1 MRWYWRHKKL
11 RLAGAAAAFA
21 LLGAAIGLGAAFVGG
36 YGWFTEH
43 AAASRASNLTR
54 EQAEKFARNYA
65 VRQLRLAQPQVPELA
80 NLPGDLSISRKH
92 PPDETAADRP
102 FVTIE
107 AKFLTDGDTSSPG
120 AAVVREARRP
130 AGAWLFVFR
139 AGGVEV
145 PEWNTTNAVFEVQV
159 LLSDTSARVLQGGS
173 ALLPEIRA
181 DNAAVR
187 R

>member
-1 MRWYWRHKKL
+1 MQWNWRNRKL
-11 RLAGAAAAFA
+11 RLAGAATAFA
-21 LLGAAIGLGAAFVGG
+21 LLGASIGLGAAFFGG
-36 YGWFTEH
+36 YGWFAQQEI
-43 AAASRASNLTR
+43 AGRGSNLSP
-54 EQAEKFARNYA
+54 EQAEEFARNYA
-65 VRQLRLAQPQVPELA
+65 VRQLRLAQPQVAELA
-80 NLPGDLSISRKH
+80 SLPGGLSIPRKH

-120 AAVVREARRP
+120 AAVVRETRRP

-139 AGGVEV
+139 AGGIEV
-145 PEWNTTNAVFEVQV
+145 PEWDTTNAVFEVQV

-173 ALLPEIRA
+173 ALLPEIPA
-181 DNAAVR
+181 DKASVR